1 MPDPAVDLLNA
12 LILEDG
18 RRWGDAATPWQVADA
33 HAVLDLAGP
42 RFHYLTRPRG
52 ASKTTDLSAV
62 AIAALV
68 TQLPARSRSYAAAAD
83 RDQAALL
90 LDEIEGFA
98 SRADGLSGA
107 LRIDAWKVTALHSGA
122 TLEMLAADEASWWGL
137 RPHLLIV
144 DEFAGWKTT
153 PGPRRLWRSLFSAL
167 PKVPD
172 SRLAILTTAGDPAHP
187 AYALLKRA
195 KATPDRW
202 RVSEVPGPCPWIAE
216 DDLIEQAAELPD
228 WEYRRLHLNEW
239 TESEDR
245 LTSMSDLGACVTLD
259 GPRPWAK
266 ERRYAVSLD
275 VGLKNDRTV
284 LAVCSAE
291 GITPSVALDRM
302 VVYQGSRRKPVSL
315 DVVEAAAFEAW
326 QGYGQP
332 PFVADPWQAAQLCQR
347 LRARGVRV
355 EEFTFSSQSVSRLA
369 LRLHGLISDHAL
381 QLPDDPDLLDELANV
396 RLRETSPGVYRLDHD
411 QGRHDDR
418 AIALALGAEHLLSR
432 PTLAG
437 PWLME
442 PTGGWRR

>member
-1 MPDPAVDLLNA
+1 MPDPAHDLLNS
-12 LILEDG
+12 LVLEDG

-33 HAVLDLAGP
+33 HAVLNLSGP

-52 ASKTTDLSAV
+52 ASKTTDLGAV

-90 LDEIEGFA
+90 LDAIEGYA
-98 SRADGLSGA
+98 SRADGLAGA
-107 LRIDAWKVTALHSGA
+107 LRVDAWKVTALHSGA
-122 TLEMLAADEASWWGL
+122 TLEMLAADEASSWGL
-137 RPHLLIV
+137 RPHLLIA
-144 DEFAGWKTT
+144 DEFASWKTT
-153 PGPRRLWRSLFSAL
+153 AGPRRLWRALFSAL
-167 PKVPD
+167 PKVPG

-187 AYALLKRA
+187 SYALLERA
-195 KATPDRW
+195 RATPGRW
-202 RVSEVPGPCPWIAE
+202 RVSEIPGPCPWIAE

-239 TESEDR
+239 VESEDR
-245 LTSMSDLGACVTLD
+245 LTNMSDLDACVTLD
-259 GPRPWAK
+259 GPRPWAQG
-266 ERRYAVSLD
+266 RRYSISLD

-291 GITPSVALDRM
+291 GDAPAVALDRM
-302 VVYQGSRRKPVSL
+302 MVYQGSRRQSVSL
-315 DVVEAAAFEAW
+315 DVVEAAALEAW

-332 PFVADPWQAAQLCQR
+332 SLVADPWQAAQLCQR

-369 LRLHGLISDHAL
+369 LRLHGLIRDRAL
-381 QLPDDPDLLDELANV
+381 QLPDDAELLDELTNV

-418 AIALALGAEHLLSR
+418 AIALALAAENLLSKPPVR
-432 PTLAG
+432 WG
-437 PWLME
+437 LM
-442 PTGGWRR
+442 